1 MSVDY
6 QEKFASMG
14 RIPGSFMRR
23 ESRLSDYE
31 VLISR
36 LVDRALRPLFPDD
49 YHADTQ
55 IMVTLISGDPEV
67 SSDSLAGLAATAALT
82 ISAIPFNGPISEVRV
97 ARIDDQFVVKPTV
110 SAMERAELHLMVAHR
125 EQRVVMKLEENT

>member
-1 MSVDY
+1 
-6 QEKFASMG
+6 MG

-55 IMVTLISGDPEV
+55 IMVTMISGDPEV
-67 SSDSLAGLAATAALT
+67 SPDSLAGLAASAALT
-82 ISAIPFNGPISEVRV
+82 ISDIPFHGPISRSEERRV
-97 ARIDDQFVVKPTV
+97 GKEGV
-110 SAMERAELHLMVAHR
+110 SKGRSRWSASH
-125 EQRVVMKLEENT
+125 

>member
-55 IMVTLISGDPEV
+55 IMVTMISGDPEV
-67 SSDSLAGLAATAALT
+67 SPDSLAGLAASAALT
-82 ISAIPFNGPISEVRV
+82 ISDIPFNGPISEVRV
-97 ARIDDQFVVKPTV
+97 ARIDDQFVVNPTV
-110 SAMERAELHLMVAHR
+110 SDMERAEDRKSTRLNIVTNAQLVCR
-125 EQRVVMKLEENT
+125 